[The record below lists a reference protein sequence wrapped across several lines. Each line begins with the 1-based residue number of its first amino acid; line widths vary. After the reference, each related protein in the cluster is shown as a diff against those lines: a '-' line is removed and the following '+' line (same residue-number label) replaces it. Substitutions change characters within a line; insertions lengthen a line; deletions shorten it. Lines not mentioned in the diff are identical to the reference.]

1 MQQIQN
7 QIKVALLAIVRL
19 LWILVKGIGQLLIKG
34 VTYVYHHRVQIVQYR
49 YTLTIV
55 MALSVA
61 WASYRTY
68 NYFTEP
74 SLADA
79 ADFASESD
87 PGNQTGMADESYAI
101 LTSDKPAQQERA
113 NIQLVSSIYE
123 WLGTPH
129 RDGGTSK
136 RGTDCSYFV
145 QSVYEE
151 AYGIELNRNSQR
163 MYEEDV
169 KTIPKENLREG
180 DLVFF
185 NIGGGGVS
193 HVGIYLKN
201 GMFAHASTSRGV
213 IVESLSS
220 PYFQKSFA
228 GAGRVKA
235 KSGSDQEG
243 FN

>member
-7 QIKVALLAIVRL
+7 QIKIALLAIVRL
-19 LWILVKGIGQLLIKG
+19 LWMLVKGIGQLLIKG
-34 VTYVYHHRVQIVQYR
+34 VTYVYDHRVQIIQYR

-74 SLADA
+74 ALVDA
-79 ADFASESD
+79 ADFAAESAS
-87 PGNQTGMADESYAI
+87 GNSTGLVDESYAI
-101 LTSDKPAQQERA
+101 LASDKPAPAEPA
-113 NIQLVSSIYE
+113 DIQLVSSIYE

-136 RGTDCSYFV
+136 QGTDCSYFV
-145 QSVYEE
+145 QSVYEK

-169 KTIPKENLREG
+169 ETIPKENLREG

-228 GAGRVKA
+228 GAGRVTA
-235 KSGSDQEG
+235 KPGPDQEG
-243 FN
+243 LN